1 MSLPQTTIVA
11 EHEARERH
19 VRRND
24 WVACGEAFL
33 DCRIPGSTGKVNYAL
48 IGIGVAQNSE
58 QVINIQGKHGF
69 DLGVA
74 SMPHGVVNNLHL
86 HFSAEV
92 FMCFRG
98 EWAVRWGNDGQ
109 DGEIALSEGDIVSIP
124 TWIFRGFTNIGP
136 DDSLIFTALGQDN
149 SGGIIW
155 APSVIDAAA
164 RTGLHLTREN
174 RLFDSIPTAGR
185 IPEDVHLIAPLTAEE
200 MAQLRRYTPEQM
212 ACRLVRPDALQWS
225 SMALLDCRLPGGGA
239 ELAPVA
245 GHGMTQDRDHE
256 APVSNPHSLSIEW
269 LRAGPGA
276 GMLRHRLVCPQV
288 LIVKEGDWELVL
300 NDAGAEVR
308 LRLAPWEVMSVPVN
322 AWRSLRNVGA
332 TPGRIV
338 VMNGGDGRKTIDW
351 HPSVT
356 QAALAQ
362 DLRLDASGY
371 LAAAHLLPIV

>member
-1 MSLPQTTIVA
+1 MSLQNDTVVSENA
-11 EHEARERH
+11 ARERH
-19 VRRND
+19 VQRKE

-33 DCRIPGSTGKVNYAL
+33 DCRIPGSTGKINYAL
-48 IGIGVAQNSE
+48 VGMGVAQNSE

-69 DLGVA
+69 DLGAA

-98 EWAVRWGNDGQ
+98 EWAVRWGNDGR
-109 DGEIALSEGDIVSIP
+109 DGEITIREGDIVSVP

-136 DDSLIFTALGQDN
+136 DDSFIFTALGQDN

-174 RLFDSIPTAGR
+174 LLFDSVPTGGR
-185 IPEDVHLIAPLTAEE
+185 IPDDVQLIAPKSADE
-200 MAQLRRYTPEQM
+200 MAGLRHYTPEQM
-212 ACRLVRPDALQWS
+212 ARRLVRPDDLQWS
-225 SMALLDCRLPGGGA
+225 AKALLDCRLPGGGA
-239 ELAPVA
+239 ELAPVT
-245 GHGMTQDRDHE
+245 GYGMTQDRDHE
-256 APVSNPHSLSIEW
+256 PPVANPHSLSIEW
-269 LRAGPGA
+269 LRASPGC
-276 GMLRHRLVCPQV
+276 GMLRHRLACSQV
-288 LIVKEGDWELVL
+288 LIVKDGDWELVL
-300 NDAGAEVR
+300 NDSGSEVR
-308 LRLAPWEVMSVPVN
+308 LALAPWEVMSVPVN
-322 AWRSLRNVGA
+322 AWRSLRNVGT

-338 VMNGGDGRKTIDW
+338 VMNGGDARKMIDW
-351 HPSVT
+351 HPAVV

-371 LAAAHLLPIV
+371 LAAAHLLPIT